1 MVHTLLSASVVL
13 MVLSSAFHV
22 FQRSIIADIHSGNQL
37 LRQAMSSLLD
47 ALTPSRGH
55 TKEIQETISPNYCTA
70 NIYWSLWRMFG
81 TQALQLDRAV
91 DATPPPPRRH
101 ICACRGIL
109 LSSSGRVQHLRIH
122 ALLRSLLFFVFLL
135 IPFSKTPRCLLL
147 TLLARPTATSK
158 ALLQHP

>member
-91 DATPPPPRRH
+91 DATPPPQDDIFVLAEGFSFRPLDGFS
-101 ICACRGIL
+101 IFE
-109 LSSSGRVQHLRIH
+109 ST
-122 ALLRSLLFFVFLL
+122 LFFALF
-135 IPFSKTPRCLLL
+135 FSLYFCSSPSPKP
-147 TLLARPTATSK
+147 PVVSS
-158 ALLQHP
+158 